1 MEQPIRVRV
10 FLQTGLTCHGAL
22 FQKSFMT
29 GGLIKSGQIWIKFDT
44 SLGMTDAWL
53 LDASILSIDI
63 IAPER
68 SDSLFI

>member
-1 MEQPIRVRV
+1 
-10 FLQTGLTCHGAL
+10 
-22 FQKSFMT
+22 MT

-68 SDSLFI
+68 SFPLFI